1 MTEQL
6 LFDLMGDLDISY
18 LENNYIERDLTNQ
31 KRVRRRIAKRKRMK
45 KGAEFAL
52 TDSLRNAVYEQR
64 ELIDTVVAPSI
75 GEESILDKI
84 DMRVKAVKK
93 KVNRAVTIIS
103 GVVAMTVLAISVIA
117 VLIKKKSIAKTLGK
131 RVKIA

>member
-6 LFDLMGDLDISY
+6 LFDLMGDLDVSF
-18 LENNYIERDLTNQ
+18 LENDYIERDLINQ
-31 KRVRRRIAKRKRMK
+31 KRAMKRVLRKKTLK
-45 KGAEFAL
+45 KGTEFTL

-75 GEESILDKI
+75 GEETIGERI
-84 DMRVKAVKK
+84 DLRMKAVKK
-93 KVNRAVTIIS
+93 KVNKAVTIIS
-103 GVVAMTVLAISVIA
+103 GIVAMAVLAISVIL
-117 VLIKKKSIAKTLGK
+117 VLVKKKSIAKMFSK

>member
-6 LFDLMGDLDISY
+6 LFDLMGDLDISL
-18 LENNYIERDLTNQ
+18 LENDYIERDLMNQ
-31 KRVRRRIAKRKRMK
+31 RSAMKRVSRKRTMK
-45 KGAEFAL
+45 KGTEFAL

-75 GEESILDKI
+75 GEDTIAEKI
-84 DMRVKAVKK
+84 DFKMTAVKK
-93 KVNRAVTIIS
+93 KMKKAVTIIS
-103 GVVAMTVLAISVIA
+103 GIVAMVVLAISVIV
-117 VLIKKKSIAKTLGK
+117 VLIKKKSIAKMFGK